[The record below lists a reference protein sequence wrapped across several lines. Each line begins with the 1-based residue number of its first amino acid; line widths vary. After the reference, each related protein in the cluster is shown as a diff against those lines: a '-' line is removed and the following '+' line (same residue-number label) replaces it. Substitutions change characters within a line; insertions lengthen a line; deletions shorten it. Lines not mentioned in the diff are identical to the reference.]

1 MDGMSNPRTPTEA
14 ELLAM
19 MEESDAD
26 YEAGRFV
33 SGEVVA
39 GYFKDALDR
48 YAAAQRGNDSPR
60 TARRR

>member
-1 MDGMSNPRTPTEA
+1 MHSMSDPRTPTEA

-19 MEESDAD
+19 MDESDAD

-48 YAAAQRGNDSPR
+48 YAAAQQGDNSPR